1 MNPHKRLIRV
11 SRKPFLLSDF
21 FFFFLLFSGCF
32 YNQSSLEGKT
42 AFPARGFAK
51 ILTEKEASK
60 RLDRYR
66 SFIVRDLNKTSFHK
80 AYAFRFRLRHMPRRG
95 EEFSRT
101 GTIYGLAL
109 GHGLS
114 RIDLDSSDPNLSP
127 QKFLLYNGPRP
138 KVWLLSSGENESRLL
153 MEKEFFQP
161 IFKGMNQSTFDLLMP
176 FVFWDA
182 TYIKSGKVA
191 GRPSH
196 LYSFLPP
203 SWVKDVRSDI
213 TEIIMA
219 LDESYEAPL
228 RIETFSRSNVPSRTF
243 ILNGM
248 KKVTDHWIVK
258 SLDCKNRQD
267 RSNTRFEVTSAALN
281 LDLDL
286 SLFSPGGLLKMP
298 VIPSDAFTSTK

>member
-51 ILTEKEASK
+51 ILTEKEASN

-203 SWVKDVRSDI
+203 TWVKDVRSDI

-286 SLFSPGGLLKMP
+286 SLFSPGGLLKKP
-298 VIPSDAFTSTK
+298 VIASDAFIPTK

>member
-1 MNPHKRLIRV
+1 MNPHKRLIRL
-11 SRKPFLLSDF
+11 SRKPFLFSDF

-51 ILTEKEASK
+51 ILTEKEASN

-114 RIDLDSSDPNLSP
+114 RIDLDSIDPNLSP

-203 SWVKDVRSDI
+203 TWVKDIRSDI

-286 SLFSPGGLLKMP
+286 SLFSPGGLLKTP
-298 VIPSDAFTSTK
+298 VIASDAFISTK

>member
-114 RIDLDSSDPNLSP
+114 RIDLDSSDPNISP

-203 SWVKDVRSDI
+203 SWVKDIRSDI

>member
-203 SWVKDVRSDI
+203 LWVKDVRSDI

>member
-11 SRKPFLLSDF
+11 SREIFLLPNL
-21 FFFFLLFSGCF
+21 FFFFLFFFGCF
-32 YNQSSLEGKT
+32 KTHFFLEGKT

-51 ILTEKEASK
+51 ILTKDEASD

-66 SFIVRDLNKTSFHK
+66 SFIVRDLNTTSFHK

-95 EEFSRT
+95 EEFSKT
-101 GTIYGLAL
+101 GTIFGLAL

-114 RIDLDSSDPNLSP
+114 RIDLDSIDSGVPTT
-127 QKFLLYNGPRP
+127 KFLLYNGPRP
-138 KVWLLSSGENESRLL
+138 KVWKFSSSEQESKLLQDAELF
-153 MEKEFFQP
+153 KP
-161 IFKGMNQSTFDLLMP
+161 ILNGMNQSTFDLLMP
-176 FVFWDA
+176 FVFWNA

-203 SWVKDVRSDI
+203 QWVKDIRPDI
-213 TEIIMA
+213 KEIVMA
-219 LDESYEAPL
+219 LDQSYEAPL

-248 KKVTDHWIVK
+248 KKIADHWIVK
-258 SLDCKNRQD
+258 SLDCKNLQD

-281 LDLDL
+281 LDLDM
-286 SLFSPGGLLKMP
+286 SLFSPGGLLGTP
-298 VIPSDAFTSTK
+298 VIPLDTFISTK

>member
-1 MNPHKRLIRV
+1 M
-11 SRKPFLLSDF
+11 
-21 FFFFLLFSGCF
+21 
-32 YNQSSLEGKT
+32 EGKT

-51 ILTEKEASK
+51 ILTEKEASN

-114 RIDLDSSDPNLSP
+114 RIDLDSIDPNLSP

>member
-1 MNPHKRLIRV
+1 MNPHKRLIRL

-32 YNQSSLEGKT
+32 YNQFSLEGKT

-51 ILTEKEASK
+51 ILTEKEASN

-138 KVWLLSSGENESRLL
+138 KVWLLSPGENESRLL

-203 SWVKDVRSDI
+203 SWVKDIRSDI

>member
-1 MNPHKRLIRV
+1 M
-11 SRKPFLLSDF
+11 
-21 FFFFLLFSGCF
+21 
-32 YNQSSLEGKT
+32 EGKT

>member
-1 MNPHKRLIRV
+1 M
-11 SRKPFLLSDF
+11 
-21 FFFFLLFSGCF
+21 
-32 YNQSSLEGKT
+32 EGKT

-114 RIDLDSSDPNLSP
+114 RIDLDSIDPNLSP

>member
-138 KVWLLSSGENESRLL
+138 KVWLLSPGENESRLL

-203 SWVKDVRSDI
+203 SWVKDIRSDI

>member
-1 MNPHKRLIRV
+1 MNLHKRLIRV
-11 SRKPFLLSDF
+11 SKEIFLLPNL
-21 FFFFLLFSGCF
+21 FFFFLFFFGVLKLHHF
-32 YNQSSLEGKT
+32 LEGKT

-51 ILTEKEASK
+51 VLTKDEASD
-60 RLDRYR
+60 RLNRYR
-66 SFIVRDLNKTSFHK
+66 SFVVRDLNKTSFHT

-114 RIDLDSSDPNLSP
+114 LIDLDSFDSEVSP
-127 QKFLLYNGPRP
+127 KKFILHNGPRP
-138 KVWLLSSGENESRLL
+138 KVWKFSSTPQQCELLNDAELF
-153 MEKEFFQP
+153 KP
-161 IFKGMNQSTFDLLMP
+161 ILNGMNQSTFDLLMP

-196 LYSFLPP
+196 LYSFIPP
-203 SWVKDVRSDI
+203 PWVKDVRSDI
-213 TEIIMA
+213 TEIVMA
-219 LDESYEAPL
+219 LDGSYEAPL
-228 RIETFSRSNVPSRTF
+228 RIETFSISNVPSRTF
-243 ILNGM
+243 ILNSM
-248 KKVTDHWIVK
+248 KKITDHWIMK

-281 LDLDL
+281 LDLDQ
-286 SLFSPGGLLKMP
+286 SLFSPVGLSKIP
-298 VIPSDAFTSTK
+298 VIPSDAFISTQ

>member
-114 RIDLDSSDPNLSP
+114 RIDLDSIDPNLSP

>member
-1 MNPHKRLIRV
+1 M
-11 SRKPFLLSDF
+11 
-21 FFFFLLFSGCF
+21 
-32 YNQSSLEGKT
+32 EGKT

-51 ILTEKEASK
+51 ILTEKEASN

-114 RIDLDSSDPNLSP
+114 RIDLDSSDPNLSR

-203 SWVKDVRSDI
+203 LWVKDVRSDI

>member
-1 MNPHKRLIRV
+1 MNPHKRLIRL

-114 RIDLDSSDPNLSP
+114 RIDLDSIDPNLSP

>member
-203 SWVKDVRSDI
+203 SWVKDIRSDI

>member
-51 ILTEKEASK
+51 ILTEKEASN

-114 RIDLDSSDPNLSP
+114 RIDLDSIDPNLSP

-203 SWVKDVRSDI
+203 SWVKDIRSDI

>member
-11 SRKPFLLSDF
+11 SREIFLLPNL
-21 FFFFLLFSGCF
+21 FFFFLFFFGCF
-32 YNQSSLEGKT
+32 KTHFFLEGKT